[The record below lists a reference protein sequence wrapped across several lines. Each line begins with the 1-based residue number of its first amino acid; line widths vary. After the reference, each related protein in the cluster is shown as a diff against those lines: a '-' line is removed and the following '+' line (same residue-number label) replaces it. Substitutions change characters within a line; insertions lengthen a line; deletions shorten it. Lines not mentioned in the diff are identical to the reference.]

1 MKIDNLP
8 ENNLVVLLLLTILSC
23 GLYLFWWIARISRI
37 FNDNPV
43 TNILLIIFS
52 ILAAVCASVFFPFIN
67 NAFIIFAGF
76 IWYFYISI
84 KYLQKSEELN
94 GRDMPW
100 FMVLFLPISF
110 LIIQHNINEKYFP
123 GR

>member
-1 MKIDNLP
+1 MKIDNIP
-8 ENNLVVLLLLTILSC
+8 ENNLVVLLLLTILSG
-23 GLYLFWWIARISRI
+23 GLYLFWWIARISRV

-52 ILAAVCASVFFPFIN
+52 ILTAFCISIFFPVITNTLIVFISC
-67 NAFIIFAGF
+67 